1 MVVKPTLARA
11 FNYKSMHWI
20 DLPHPAEVHTAQ
32 VTLTP
37 EIEGAMAEAA

>member
-1 MVVKPTLARA
+1 MVVKPTLARG
-11 FNYKSMHWI
+11 FKSMHWI